1 MAEQDMHRRPS
12 SLRISRSPFE
22 RDQAALPSSSPNP
35 YVAEYDMHAGD
46 HGLSTMDF
54 NTRRP
59 RASRNLISP
68 DQSLPPVNPRSVVA
82 PSLVHQPFESG
93 PTRNPASVRP
103 PSCVVL
109 PTSYQPKHTY
119 VSAYPSEPLASS
131 NLYEAEPYRSYHQ
144 TQPQTQMH
152 AAEVAYDNQSSS
164 HGLPSQHAGA
174 PTNTNLLNS
183 ELPANE
189 TGGLLFLS
197 YGQARAERDRLFR
210 KPLDNTDGDDVEE
223 VEQNKSKHVLAIKK
237 ALNLKDFLPPP
248 KSKSSMK
255 KGADEISEDDK
266 AKWVKWQ
273 KNSQQDFETYLSKP
287 KFAAAPEWSETE
299 FRAWEVVTEI
309 IKIHRQGFEVTKQK
323 TDETLKCSARIAE
336 AIRVIEGHSRIRH
349 KILVGDKIPIFCI
362 SPQAYVEVTIA
373 ACWNN
378 SGRPHGIKN
387 SVSDAV
393 PSQQAG
399 EKDGSVA
406 RGPSKGRKKKENKK
420 SAKTTSNGP
429 VGTESSAE
437 QQQTGA
443 VSSGNIFNGF
453 LPVNAEGGEEDED
466 DAIAG
471 QPSNNAAF
479 TFNRTDY
486 DEGVF
491 DGVPGIPFLHDNDA
505 YPDPFD
511 NIPASMPFF
520 RPQTQRNSRGSGTS
534 ATVGM
539 RAQPSPT
546 STASYPTFSA
556 TDFESNVAMAASRA
570 QNNIMYPPYG
580 LPTTVSHHESITDS
594 NLTGRPSAGLQN
606 TQGSQSGVRE
616 TPTHKRRR
624 L

>member
-1 MAEQDMHRRPS
+1 MHRRPS
-12 SLRISRSPFE
+12 SLRISRSPFN
-22 RDQAALPSSSPNP
+22 RDQAAFPSSSPNP

-46 HGLSTMDF
+46 HGLSTTDF

-93 PTRNPASVRP
+93 PTRNPASVRH

-119 VSAYPSEPLASS
+119 ASAYPFAPLASS
-131 NLYEAEPYRSYHQ
+131 NLYDAEPYCSYHQ

-152 AAEVAYDNQSSS
+152 AAEVAFDNQSSS
-164 HGLPSQHAGA
+164 HVPPTQHAGA
-174 PTNTNLLNS
+174 LTNTHLLNS

-189 TGGLLFLS
+189 TESLLFLS
-197 YGQARAERDRLFR
+197 YEQAKAERDRLFR

-248 KSKSSMK
+248 KSKSSLK

-273 KNSQQDFETYLSKP
+273 KNGQQDFETYLSKP

-349 KILVGDKIPIFCI
+349 KVLVGDKIPSFCI

-406 RGPSKGRKKKENKK
+406 RGPSKGRKKRENKK
-420 SAKTTSNGP
+420 SAKKTSNGP
-429 VGTESSAE
+429 VGTENCAE
-437 QQQTGA
+437 QQQTDA
-443 VSSGNIFNGF
+443 VSSGNISNGF
-453 LPVNAEGGEEDED
+453 LPVNVEGREEDED
-466 DAIAG
+466 AEFEIDDDAIAE
-471 QPSNNAAF
+471 QLSNN

-486 DEGVF
+486 GEDVF
-491 DGVPGIPFLHDNDA
+491 DCVPGVPSSHDNDA
-505 YPDPFD
+505 YPDPVD
-511 NIPASMPFF
+511 NIAASMPFF
-520 RPQTQRNSRGSGTS
+520 RPQTQRNSRGSRTL

-546 STASYPTFSA
+546 SIASYPTFSA
-556 TDFESNVAMAASRA
+556 TNFESHVAMTASHG
-570 QNNIMYPPYG
+570 QDNLMYPAHG
-580 LPTTVSHHESITDS
+580 LPTTVSYSESITDS
-594 NLTGRPSAGLQN
+594 NLAGRPSAGLPD
-606 TQGSQSGVRE
+606 TQGAQSGVRE

>member
-1 MAEQDMHRRPS
+1 
-12 SLRISRSPFE
+12 
-22 RDQAALPSSSPNP
+22 
-35 YVAEYDMHAGD
+35 
-46 HGLSTMDF
+46 
-54 NTRRP
+54 
-59 RASRNLISP
+59 
-68 DQSLPPVNPRSVVA
+68 
-82 PSLVHQPFESG
+82 
-93 PTRNPASVRP
+93 
-103 PSCVVL
+103 
-109 PTSYQPKHTY
+109 
-119 VSAYPSEPLASS
+119 
-131 NLYEAEPYRSYHQ
+131 
-144 TQPQTQMH
+144 MH

-164 HGLPSQHAGA
+164 YGPPTQHAGV
-174 PTNTNLLNS
+174 PTDTHLPNS

-189 TGGLLFLS
+189 TGGLLFSS
-197 YGQARAERDRLFR
+197 YGQAKAERDRLFR

-223 VEQNKSKHVLAIKK
+223 VEQHKSKHVLAIKK

-273 KNSQQDFETYLSKP
+273 KNGQQDFETYLSKP
-287 KFAAAPEWSETE
+287 KFAAASEWSETE

-309 IKIHRQGFEVTKQK
+309 IRIHRQGFEVTKQK

-349 KILVGDKIPIFCI
+349 KVLVGDKIPSFCI

-399 EKDGSVA
+399 EEDGSGA
-406 RGPSKGRKKKENKK
+406 RGPSKGKKKKQNKK
-420 SAKTTSNGP
+420 SAKTTNNGP
-429 VGTESSAE
+429 VRTKDSAE

-443 VSSGNIFNGF
+443 VSSGNFSNGF
-453 LPVNAEGGEEDED
+453 LPVNAEGGEQDEDAEFGIDD
-466 DAIAG
+466 DAIAE

-479 TFNRTDY
+479 IFNRTGY
-486 DEGVF
+486 DEGVSG
-491 DGVPGIPFLHDNDA
+491 GVPGIPFPQDNDA

-511 NIPASMPFF
+511 NIPALMPFF

-534 ATVGM
+534 ATFGM

-556 TDFESNVAMAASRA
+556 TDFESSVAMAASRA
-570 QNNIMYPPYG
+570 QNNIMYSPHGPPTIVNY
-580 LPTTVSHHESITDS
+580 SESIADS
-594 NLTGRPSAGLQN
+594 NLTGRPSAGLPN